1 MSAQRQSTNYRKG
14 EQVGAD
20 HNKAPL
26 SSSSSKQEHNDYN
39 SNSDNKEDQ
48 QESIHDNDSQNEN
61 AELENRKKEK
71 KAWNMNDYVNEST
84 SVLSEIKNLSGID
97 VVVNLNMES
106 KSKQDK

>member
-1 MSAQRQSTNYRKG
+1 MQEKMHTKEISLATQNLNQESNLDEVVSAQRQSTNYRKG

-71 KAWNMNDYVNEST
+71 KA
-84 SVLSEIKNLSGID
+84 
-97 VVVNLNMES
+97 
-106 KSKQDK
+106 